1 MILSAAILSVGGKD
15 GCGHVELWRGGKA
28 CFHDFGQIA
37 RFLLSEM
44 SPLGVWF
51 GINN

>member
-1 MILSAAILSVGGKD
+1 MGVD
-15 GCGHVELWRGGKA
+15 MELWRGAMA

-44 SPLGVWF
+44 SPFGVWF